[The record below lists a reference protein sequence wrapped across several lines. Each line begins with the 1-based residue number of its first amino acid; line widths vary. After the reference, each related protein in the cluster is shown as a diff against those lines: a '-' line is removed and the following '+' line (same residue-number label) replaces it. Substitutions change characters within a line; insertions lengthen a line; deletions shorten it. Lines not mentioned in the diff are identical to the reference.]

1 MDFNNDG
8 KKDLLAGD
16 QKGQVWVFLNT
27 GTDAAPVLA
36 EGVRLESAGNTI
48 VGSSS
53 DKASV
58 MGIYSKMHYAD
69 FNGDGLDDIL
79 IGHTAGSGHD
89 IVMYK
94 NIGTK
99 TEPKF
104 GKPEP
109 VELPGTKVSRPSP
122 YVFDWDG
129 DGKVDLLL
137 GTERAAVY
145 FCRNVGT
152 NKEPKL
158 EKGKK
163 LNLVGD
169 GFDKSYRC
177 RIDVADFNG
186 DGKSDII
193 VGNFYSNK
201 EPNGGNVWVF
211 LRK

>member
-16 QKGQVWVFLNT
+16 TKGQVWLFLNT

-53 DKASV
+53 DKASM
-58 MGIYSKMHYAD
+58 MGVYSKLHYAD
-69 FNGDGLDDIL
+69 WNGDGLDDIL
-79 IGHTAGSGHD
+79 IGQSSAGHD

-94 NIGTK
+94 NVGTK
-99 TEPKF
+99 SEPKF
-104 GKPEP
+104 AKPVP
-109 VELPGTKVSRPSP
+109 VDLPGPKMSRPSP

-137 GTERAAVY
+137 GTERAEVY

-163 LNLVGD
+163 LDLVGD
-169 GFDKSYRC
+169 GFDKGYRC
-177 RIDVADFNG
+177 RIDVADFND
-186 DGKSDII
+186 DGKSDIV
-193 VGNFYSNK
+193 VGNRYQGEK
-201 EPNGGNVWVF
+201 PLGGNVWVF

>member
-16 QKGQVWVFLNT
+16 TKGQVWLFLNT

-104 GKPEP
+104 AKPEP
-109 VELPGTKVSRPSP
+109 VELPGPKVSRPSP

-137 GTERAAVY
+137 GTERAVVY

-163 LNLVGD
+163 LDIVGD
-169 GFDKSYRC
+169 GFDKGYRC

-186 DGKSDII
+186 DGKSDIV
-193 VGNFYSNK
+193 VGNFYSAK
-201 EPNGGNVWVF
+201 KPSGGNVWVF

>member
-1 MDFNNDG
+1 VDYNNDG

-16 QKGQVWVFLNT
+16 SKGHVWLFLNT

-36 EGVRLESAGNTI
+36 EGVQLKSAGNTI

-58 MGIYSKMHYAD
+58 MGIYSKLHYAD
-69 FNGDGLDDIL
+69 WNGDGLDDLL

-94 NIGTK
+94 NVGTK
-99 TEPKF
+99 SDPNF
-104 GKPEP
+104 AKPVP
-109 VELPGTKVSRPSP
+109 VELPGPKVSRPSP

-152 NKEPKL
+152 NKDPKL

-163 LNLVGD
+163 LDIAGD

-186 DGKSDII
+186 DGKSDIV
-193 VGNFYSNK
+193 VGNFYSAK
-201 EPNGGNVWVF
+201 KPSGGNVWVF

>member
-1 MDFNNDG
+1 VDYNNDG

-16 QKGQVWVFLNT
+16 TRGQVWLFLNT

-58 MGIYSKMHYAD
+58 MGVYSKMHYAD
-69 FNGDGLDDIL
+69 WNGDGLRDIL
-79 IGHTAGSGHD
+79 IGHSSAKHD

-94 NIGTK
+94 NVGTK
-99 TEPKF
+99 AEPKF
-104 GKPEP
+104 AKPEP
-109 VELPGTKVSRPSP
+109 VELPGPTMSRPSP
-122 YVFDWDG
+122 YVFDWDA
-129 DGKVDLLL
+129 DGTVDLLL
-137 GTERAAVY
+137 GTESAVVY

-152 NKEPKL
+152 NKKPKL
-158 EKGKK
+158 EKARK
-163 LNLVGD
+163 LDLVGD
-169 GFDKSYRC
+169 GFDKGYRC

-193 VGNFYSNK
+193 VGNRYRGVK
-201 EPNGGNVWVF
+201 PLGGNVWVF

>member
-1 MDFNNDG
+1 VDFNNDG
-8 KKDLLAGD
+8 KKDVLAGD
-16 QKGQVWVFLNT
+16 TKGQVWMFLNT

-36 EGVRLESAGNTI
+36 EGVRLESNGNTI

-53 DKASV
+53 DKAGV
-58 MGIYSKMHYAD
+58 MGVYSKLHYAD

-99 TEPKF
+99 SAPKF
-104 GKPEP
+104 DKPVP
-109 VELPGTKVSRPSP
+109 VDLAGLKVSRPSP

-129 DGKVDLLL
+129 DGKLDLLL
-137 GTERAAVY
+137 GTEKAAVY
-145 FCRNVGT
+145 ICRNVGT

-163 LNLVGD
+163 LDLVGD

-177 RIDVADFNG
+177 RIDVADYNS

-193 VGNFYSNK
+193 VGNFFSSQK
-201 EPNGGNVWVF
+201 PMGGNVWVF

>member
-8 KKDLLAGD
+8 KKDLLAGET
-16 QKGQVWVFLNT
+16 KGQVWVFLNS

-53 DKASV
+53 DKASM
-58 MGIYSKMHYAD
+58 MGVYSKLHYAD
-69 FNGDGLDDIL
+69 FNGDGLRDIL
-79 IGHTAGSGHD
+79 IGQSSAEHD

-163 LNLVGD
+163 LDLVGD
-169 GFDKSYRC
+169 GFDKGYRC
-177 RIDVADFNG
+177 RIDVADYNG

-193 VGNFYSNK
+193 VGNFYSAK
-201 EPNGGNVWVF
+201 KPSGGNVWVF
-211 LRK
+211 LSK

>member
-8 KKDLLAGD
+8 KKDLIAGD
-16 QKGQVWVFLNT
+16 TKGQVWVFLNT

-36 EGVRLESAGNTI
+36 EGVKIESNGNTI

-53 DKASV
+53 DKTGV
-58 MGIYSKMHYAD
+58 MGVYSKLHYAD

-99 TEPKF
+99 TAPKLD
-104 GKPEP
+104 KPVP
-109 VELPGTKVSRPSP
+109 VDLSGLKVSRPSP

-129 DGKVDLLL
+129 DGKLDLLL
-137 GTERAAVY
+137 GTEKSEVY

-158 EKGKK
+158 EKGQK
-163 LNLVGD
+163 LDLVGD
-169 GFDKSYRC
+169 GFEKGYRC
-177 RIDVADFNG
+177 LIDVADYNG

-193 VGNFYSNK
+193 VGNRYQGVK
-201 EPNGGNVWVF
+201 PLGGNVWVF

>member
-16 QKGQVWVFLNT
+16 TKGQVWVFLNT
-27 GTDAAPVLA
+27 GTDASPVLA
-36 EGVRLESAGNTI
+36 EGVRLESDGNTI

-53 DKASV
+53 DKTSL
-58 MGIYSKMHYAD
+58 MGVYSKLHYAD
-69 FNGDGLDDIL
+69 WNGDGLDDIL
-79 IGHTAGSGHD
+79 IGHTAGTGAGV
-89 IVMYK
+89 VMYK

-104 GKPEP
+104 GKPES
-109 VELPGTKVSRPSP
+109 VDLGGTKTGRPSP

-137 GTERAAVY
+137 GSESPEVY
-145 FCRNVGT
+145 FCRNIGT
-152 NKEPKL
+152 NSEPKL

-163 LNLVGD
+163 LDLVGK

-177 RIDVADFNG
+177 RIDVADWNG
-186 DGKSDII
+186 DGKNDIL
-193 VGNFYSNK
+193 VGNFYSTK
-201 EPNGGNVWVF
+201 QPMGGNVWVF

>member
-1 MDFNNDG
+1 VDFNNDG

-16 QKGQVWVFLNT
+16 TKGQVWVFLNS

-58 MGIYSKMHYAD
+58 MGVYSKLHYAD

-79 IGHTAGSGHD
+79 IDHTAGSGHD

-99 TEPKF
+99 SEPKF
-104 GKPEP
+104 GKPAP
-109 VELPGTKVSRPSP
+109 VELPGLKMSRPSP

-129 DGKVDLLL
+129 DGKLDLLL
-137 GTERAAVY
+137 GTETTAIY

-158 EKGKK
+158 DKGKK
-163 LNLVGD
+163 LGLAGD
-169 GFDKSYRC
+169 GFEKGCRC

-186 DGKSDII
+186 DGKSDIV
-193 VGNFYSNK
+193 VGNFYSDK
-201 EPNGGNVWVF
+201 KPMGGNVWVF

>member
-1 MDFNNDG
+1 MDYNNDG

-16 QKGQVWVFLNT
+16 TKGQVWVFLNT

-36 EGVRLESAGNTI
+36 DGVRIESNGNTI

-53 DKASV
+53 DTTSL
-58 MGIYSKMHYAD
+58 MGVYSKMHYAD

-79 IGHTAGSGHD
+79 IGHTAASGEG
-89 IVMYK
+89 IVIYK

-109 VELPGTKVSRPSP
+109 VELAGLKVGRPSP

-137 GTERAAVY
+137 GTEGAAIY
-145 FCRNVGT
+145 LCRNVGT

-158 EKGKK
+158 EKGQK
-163 LNLVGD
+163 LDLVGD

-177 RIDVADFNG
+177 RIDVADYNG

-201 EPNGGNVWVF
+201 QPMGGNVWVF

>member
-1 MDFNNDG
+1 MDYNNDG

-16 QKGQVWVFLNT
+16 SKGRVWLFLNT

-36 EGVRLESAGNTI
+36 EGVRLKSAGNTI

-58 MGIYSKMHYAD
+58 MGIYSKLHYAD
-69 FNGDGLDDIL
+69 WNGDGLDDIL

-109 VELPGTKVSRPSP
+109 VELPGPKMRRPSP

-137 GTERAAVY
+137 GTEKPAVY

-163 LNLVGD
+163 LDLAGD
-169 GFDKSYRC
+169 GFGKGYRC

-193 VGNFYSNK
+193 VGNFYSSK
-201 EPNGGNVWVF
+201 KPSGGNVWVF

>member
-1 MDFNNDG
+1 M
-8 KKDLLAGD
+8 LAGD
-16 QKGQVWVFLNT
+16 SKGHVWLFLNT

-36 EGVRLESAGNTI
+36 EGVQLKSAGNTI

-58 MGIYSKMHYAD
+58 MGIYSKLHYAD
-69 FNGDGLDDIL
+69 FNGDGLDDLL

-94 NIGTK
+94 NVGTK
-99 TEPKF
+99 SDPNF
-104 GKPEP
+104 AKPVP
-109 VELPGTKVSRPSP
+109 VELPGPKMSRPSP

-129 DGKVDLLL
+129 DGKLDLLL

-163 LNLVGD
+163 LDIVGD
-169 GFDKSYRC
+169 GFDKGYRC
-177 RIDVADFNG
+177 RIDVVDFNG
-186 DGKSDII
+186 DGKSDIV
-193 VGNFYSNK
+193 VGNFYSAK
-201 EPNGGNVWVF
+201 KPSGGNVWVF

>member
-16 QKGQVWVFLNT
+16 TKGQVWLFLNS

-36 EGVRLESAGNTI
+36 EGVRIESAGNTI
-48 VGSSS
+48 VVSSS
-53 DKASV
+53 DRASM
-58 MGIYSKMHYAD
+58 MGKYSKIHYAD
-69 FNGDGLDDIL
+69 WNGDGLRDIL
-79 IGHTAGSGHD
+79 IGQSDGGHI

-94 NIGTK
+94 NVGTK
-99 TEPKF
+99 AEPKF
-104 GKPEP
+104 GKPVP
-109 VELPGTKVSRPSP
+109 VELPGTKMSRPSP

-129 DGKVDLLL
+129 DGKVDLLF
-137 GTERAAVY
+137 GTERAEIY
-145 FCRNVGT
+145 FYRNVGT

-163 LNLVGD
+163 LDLVGD
-169 GFDKSYRC
+169 GFDKGYRC

-186 DGKSDII
+186 DGKNDII
-193 VGNFYSNK
+193 VGNRYRGVK
-201 EPNGGNVWVF
+201 PLGGNVWVF

>member
-1 MDFNNDG
+1 MDYNNDG

-16 QKGQVWVFLNT
+16 SKGQVWLFLNT

-53 DKASV
+53 DSSSSM
-58 MGIYSKMHYAD
+58 MGIYSKLHYAD
-69 FNGDGLDDIL
+69 WNGDGLRDIL
-79 IGHTAGSGHD
+79 IGQSRGGHD

-94 NIGTK
+94 NVGTK
-99 TEPKF
+99 SEPKF
-104 GKPEP
+104 AKPEP
-109 VELPGTKVSRPSP
+109 VDLPGPKMDRPSP

-137 GTERAAVY
+137 GTDRAEVY

-163 LNLVGD
+163 LDLVGD
-169 GFDKSYRC
+169 GFDKGYRC

-186 DGKSDII
+186 DGKSDIV
-193 VGNFYSNK
+193 VGNFYSAK
-201 EPNGGNVWVF
+201 KPSGGNVWVF

>member
-1 MDFNNDG
+1 MDFNDDG

-16 QKGQVWVFLNT
+16 TKGQVWVFLNT

-36 EGVRLESAGNTI
+36 EGVRLKSAGNTI

-53 DKASV
+53 NKASV
-58 MGIYSKMHYAD
+58 MGIYSKLHYAD
-69 FNGDGLDDIL
+69 WNGDGLDDLL

-94 NIGTK
+94 NVGTK
-99 TEPKF
+99 SDPNF
-104 GKPEP
+104 AKPVP
-109 VELPGTKVSRPSP
+109 VELPGPKMSRPSP
-122 YVFDWDG
+122 YVFDWDA

-163 LNLVGD
+163 LDLVGD
-169 GFDKSYRC
+169 GFDKGYRC
-177 RIDVADFNG
+177 RIDVADYNG
-186 DGKSDII
+186 DGKSDIV
-193 VGNFYSNK
+193 VGNFYSAK
-201 EPNGGNVWVF
+201 KPSGGNVWVF